1 MSRSAL
7 WRQEEGAK
15 ERKRHASGV
24 LEHAIIMGRVSIGY
38 FQFRRSFM
46 NSPPY
51 LFVSNVCTY
60 S

>member
-15 ERKRHASGV
+15 ERKRHASEV

-38 FQFRRSFM
+38 FQFRRSFIL
-46 NSPPY
+46 PLTF

-60 S
+60 G